1 MSYCRRDM
9 HVEADRRQDTADP
22 QCLDSHSIRTVSGMF
37 QNMSTSTLSPLVSL
51 SNIASFVVERCA
63 VHQQPIYG
71 RWNYH
76 GAVFQPQQ
84 RPTVPVSVS
93 RFVTILRVSL
103 PCVSLSSFSIYQN
116 PGAGLPGFRTLTVPK
131 AHTPRHP
138 HGRSVI
144 ITLW

>member
-76 GAVFQPQQ
+76 GAVFQPATSNSSSLCLAF
-84 RPTVPVSVS
+84 RDDPTSLFTL
-93 RFVTILRVSL
+93 RFLCL
-103 PCVSLSSFSIYQN
+103 LFFH
-116 PGAGLPGFRTLTVPK
+116 LPGSRSRPPSITIPHDPK
-131 AHTPRHP
+131 
-138 HGRSVI
+138 SSYI
-144 ITLW
+144 

>member
-22 QCLDSHSIRTVSGMF
+22 QCLDSHSIRTVSAMF

-51 SNIASFVVERCA
+51 SDIASFVVERCA

-103 PCVSLSSFSIYQN
+103 PCVFFVFFFSIYQD
-116 PGAGLPGFRTLTVPK
+116 PGAGLPVSQYLTIPK
-131 AHTPRHP
+131 AHTSRHQ
-138 HGRSVI
+138 HGRSV
-144 ITLW
+144 